1 MSRIKLLLV
10 DDEEDYVKTMA
21 ARLELRDVAS
31 RIATSGEEALR
42 AVEEDAPHVMVLDL
56 RMPGIDGMEVLERV
70 REEHPH
76 VQVVILTGHG
86 SEAAEE
92 RARELGAFT
101 YMEKPADTTELL
113 STIQSAWQR
122 ALELL
127 KETGREFSRSMTAA
141 AMAEEGGSDMALE
154 YLEESEDEEGGTG
167 RGRVDRRSDR
177 AGDADREPGPEG
189 SGAGRETGGPA
200 ADRQP
205 GAIRVLYVDDEEDFV
220 RTLAERMDMRDLGGE
235 VALSGREALE
245 MLEAERPDVMVLDL
259 RMPGLDGLEVLR
271 RVKRAY
277 PEIEVIILTGH
288 GSERDEAEARRLG
301 AFDYFRKPVELET
314 LMDAIR
320 RAGRQGGEPSGSRSG
335 GEA

>member
-42 AVEEDAPHVMVLDL
+42 AVEEDTPHVMVLDL

-70 REEHPH
+70 REQHPH

-86 SEAAEE
+86 SEVAAE

-113 STIQSAWQR
+113 ATIQSAWQR

-154 YLEESEDEEGGTG
+154 YLEAGGEEDGGTG
-167 RGRVDRRSDR
+167 AIGR
-177 AGDADREPGPEG
+177 
-189 SGAGRETGGPA
+189 GPA
-200 ADRQP
+200 QRGTEPASGGEDRPAGIGEP

-220 RTLAERMDMRDLGGE
+220 RTLAERMDMRDLGGG

-245 MLEAERPDVMVLDL
+245 MLEEDRPDVMVLDL

-277 PEIEVIILTGH
+277 PEIEVVILTGH
-288 GSERDEAEARRLG
+288 GSEHDEAEARRLG
-301 AFDYFRKPVELET
+301 AFDYLRKPVELET

-320 RAGRQGGEPSGSRSG
+320 RAGRQGGGPAGACPH